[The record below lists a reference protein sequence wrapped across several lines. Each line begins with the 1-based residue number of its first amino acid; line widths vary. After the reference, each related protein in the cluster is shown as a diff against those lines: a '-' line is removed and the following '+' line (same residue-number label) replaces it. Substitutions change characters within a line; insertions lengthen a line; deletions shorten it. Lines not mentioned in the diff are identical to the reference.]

1 MTNTS
6 SPNESETGLKPF
18 FIELFDYNRAANESF
33 IAQLNANEKHL
44 NEKCIS
50 LINHII
56 NAHHIWNNRIEK
68 KELAYGVWEIHKF
81 TDLKL
86 LNNSNHEL
94 SKELLADCSLE
105 RKVDYVNTKGESFSN
120 TVRDVLFHV
129 INHSNYHRA
138 QIATHLK
145 SLGIEP
151 PKSDYIVYKR

>member
-1 MTNTS
+1 M
-6 SPNESETGLKPF
+6 ESESSLKVF

-33 IAQLNANEKHL
+33 IALLNANEKHL

-86 LNNSNHEL
+86 LNNSNHAV
-94 SKELLADCSLE
+94 SKELLADYALDH
-105 RKVDYVNTKGESFSN
+105 KMDYVNTKGELHSN
-120 TVRDVLFHV
+120 SVRDVLFHV

-138 QIATHLK
+138 QIATNLK
-145 SLGIEP
+145 SMGIEP

>member
-1 MTNTS
+1 M
-6 SPNESETGLKPF
+6 ESASGLKPF
-18 FIELFDYNRAANESF
+18 FLELFEYNRAANEAF
-33 IAQLNANEKHL
+33 ITLLNANEKQL
-44 NEKCIS
+44 NEKCVS

-86 LNNSNHEL
+86 LNNGNHAM
-94 SKELLADCSLE
+94 SKELLTDYSLE
-105 RKVDYVNTKGESFSN
+105 NKVDYINTKGELFSN
-120 TVRDVLFHV
+120 SVRDILFHV

-138 QIATHLK
+138 QIATTLK

>member
-1 MTNTS
+1 M
-6 SPNESETGLKPF
+6 ESESSLKAF
-18 FIELFDYNRAANESF
+18 FTELFDYNRAANETY
-33 IAQLNANEKHL
+33 IALLNANEKQL
-44 NEKCIS
+44 NEKCVS

-68 KELAYGVWEIHKF
+68 KELAYGVWEIHRF

-86 LNNSNHEL
+86 LNNGNHAM
-94 SKELLADCSLE
+94 SKELLADYSLE
-105 RKVDYVNTKGESFSN
+105 HKVDYINTKGELFSN
-120 TVRDVLFHV
+120 SMRDVLFHV

-138 QIATHLK
+138 QIATTLK